1 MACFGVLHVRQGQ
14 SAPAAPALTPYPP
27 TPSLPL
33 GAAVTLEC
41 PGLTGCGLSPH
52 TLTTPSC
59 HWGTRSAP
67 APIHYRTTCLCH
79 RPKPPVTLNMGVV
92 EAIDPSPSSCPSPV
106 PGGYRLPRSSSYSPL
121 QGRAG
126 AELDLGAA
134 AGGVLEGG
142 GTAAERRTPLVDLF
156 CETCSRPWLI
166 GWWDQVGLTVRKQG
180 LPLATSVHTE
190 FLNTIIY
197 TYACYNNLDICYL
210 YVCASYFTQR
220 YLCLFVC
227 VFVWNV
233 DWGESLKMLKGNLNK
248 VNTFG

>member
-1 MACFGVLHVRQGQ
+1 MACSGVLHVGKDSLHQQ
-14 SAPAAPALTPYPP
+14 PLPSPPSPVPSPLLAAA
-27 TPSLPL
+27 
-33 GAAVTLEC
+33 TLEC

-59 HWGTRSAP
+59 HWGTHSAP
-67 APIHYRTTCLCH
+67 TSLHYRTSCLCH

-92 EAIDPSPSSCPSPV
+92 EAIDPAPSPCPSPV

-166 GWWDQVGLTVRKQG
+166 GWWDQVGLGK
-180 LPLATSVHTE
+180 LA
-190 FLNTIIY
+190 
-197 TYACYNNLDICYL
+197 
-210 YVCASYFTQR
+210 
-220 YLCLFVC
+220 
-227 VFVWNV
+227 
-233 DWGESLKMLKGNLNK
+233 ESEKAW
-248 VNTFG
+248 